1 MLNEYVMGP
10 VIKAIN
16 YIHSRALCHQQFQQ
30 FLSEIHAEYG
40 DAVYHNDVRW
50 LSRGSALSRFYSLR
64 QEIGEFLAEKGQPM
78 GELSD
83 PMWLADLGFL
93 VDITKHLN
101 VLNTS
106 LQGQIQS

>member
-1 MLNEYVMGP
+1 M
-10 VIKAIN
+10 
-16 YIHSRALCHQQFQQ
+16 
-30 FLSEIHAEYG
+30 
-40 DAVYHNDVRW
+40 RW
-50 LSRGSALSRFYSLR
+50 LSQGSALSRFYSLR

-78 GELSD
+78 RELSD

-106 LQGQIQS
+106 LQGPDAVISQLARNHDQIPTEQCQCAYEAVRIRYFISG